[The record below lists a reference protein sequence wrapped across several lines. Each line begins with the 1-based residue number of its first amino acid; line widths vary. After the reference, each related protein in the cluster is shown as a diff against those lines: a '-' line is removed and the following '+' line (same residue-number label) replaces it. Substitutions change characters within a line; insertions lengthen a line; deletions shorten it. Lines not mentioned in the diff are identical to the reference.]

1 MQKMQLNMKDW
12 VENADWKIWL
22 IMGIVIVFSVTSI
35 RHSIIDHGIN
45 KKRQQIM
52 EAIDRQEIAMRTQ
65 RAMAE
70 KRDQEVDADFGR
82 TEQAGQ
88 ALISSTQK
96 MMAQTQQE
104 MY

>member
-1 MQKMQLNMKDW
+1 MQKVQLNMKDW
-12 VENADWKIWL
+12 IEKTDWKIWL
-22 IMGIVIVFSVTSI
+22 VMGIVIVFLVTSI

-52 EAIDRQEIAMRTQ
+52 DAIDRQETAMQEQ

-82 TEQAGQ
+82 AEQAGQ
-88 ALISSTQK
+88 ALISSTEK
-96 MMAQTQQE
+96 MMTKTQQE
-104 MY
+104 MG